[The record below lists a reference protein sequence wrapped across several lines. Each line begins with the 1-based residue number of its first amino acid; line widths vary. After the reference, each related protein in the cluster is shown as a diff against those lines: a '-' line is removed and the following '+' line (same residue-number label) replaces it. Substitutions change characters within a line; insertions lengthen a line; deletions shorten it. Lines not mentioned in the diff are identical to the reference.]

1 MIPAPEV
8 TRAGR
13 IKNMKTIRQQAAEW
27 GNPVVGKLHRT
38 DDYLLRLRGKKILL
52 RVYYDDS
59 GAEYSIDAATNKIAT
74 ITTADGGVM

>member
-1 MIPAPEV
+1 
-8 TRAGR
+8 
-13 IKNMKTIRQQAAEW
+13 MKTIRQQAAEW

-38 DDYLLRLRGKKILL
+38 DDYLLRLRGK